1 MKKSIVNTRIIT
13 MDGKLTEY
21 KKGFLTIEGDRIAAL
36 GEMESFKEEGEII
49 DGKNGILMPG
59 MINTHTHLGMLPFRS
74 LGDDIKDRLRR
85 FLFPLENQYMNKEL
99 AYWGAKYAIC
109 EMLLGGVTT
118 VLDMYYFEDEVA
130 KAVDDMHIRAVLG
143 ETVADLKTCDSRE
156 PGSGFAYAEEFIHK
170 WRHHQ
175 LITPCIAPHAT
186 NTNGEESL
194 RRAKKISEAYQVPIT
209 MHVAEMDYEMEY
221 FKDTYSMTPI
231 EFLDSIGCLDESLIA
246 AHCIHLS
253 KEDIELLRKRNVGV
267 AHCIGSNTK
276 AAKGVAD
283 IKALLNSGIRVGLG
297 TDGATSG
304 NTLDIITQFKL
315 FANFHKLKNKDRS
328 IFPAQEIVA
337 LGTIRGAEVLN
348 LNKVTGSL
356 EVGKQADL
364 VLLETDSANMFPV
377 FNPYSVIVYSANAG
391 NVDTVFVAGKCLVRH
406 KKLAEAELQTVRD
419 SLLGAMEEMLGSD
432 ICKSGQLTS

>member
-1 MKKSIVNTRIIT
+1 MKKSIVNARIIT
-13 MDGKLTEY
+13 MDEKMTEY
-21 KKGFLTIEGDRIAAL
+21 KKGFLTMEGDRIVRL
-36 GEMESFKEEGEII
+36 GDMESFQEEGEII

-59 MINTHTHLGMLPFRS
+59 MINTHAHLGMLPFRS
-74 LGDDIKDRLRR
+74 LGDDVKDRLRR
-85 FLFPLENQYMNKEL
+85 FLFPLENQYMNKNL
-99 AYWGAKYAIC
+99 AYWGAKYSIC

-118 VLDMYYFEDEVA
+118 VLDMYYFEDEIA
-130 KAVDDMHIRAVLG
+130 KAVDAMHMRAILG
-143 ETVADLKTCDSRE
+143 ETVADLETCDSRE

-170 WRHHQ
+170 WKNHK

-194 RRAKKISEAYQVPIT
+194 KRAKKISEIYQLPIT
-209 MHVAEMDYEMEY
+209 MHVAEMDYEMKY
-221 FKDTYSMTPI
+221 FKDTYSMTPVK
-231 EFLDSIGCLDESLIA
+231 FLDSIGCLDESLIA

-276 AAKGVAD
+276 SAKGVAD
-283 IKALLNSGIRVGLG
+283 IKALLDSGIRVGLG

-304 NTLDIITQFKL
+304 NTLDVLTQFKL

-337 LGTIRGAEVLN
+337 LGTIRGAKTLH
-348 LNKVTGSL
+348 LDKLAGSL
-356 EVGKQADL
+356 EVGKQADF

-377 FNPYSVIVYSANAG
+377 FNPYSVIVYSANSG

-406 KKLAEAELQTVRD
+406 KKLVEVELQTVRNG
-419 SLLGAMEEMLGSD
+419 LLGAMEEMLGSD
-432 ICKSGQLTS
+432 IVKTVN